1 MPVRRAQAGDDD
13 EIAAVYIAAL
23 GGMTYLPNV
32 YTDEENRSFI
42 RDVMLPNN
50 EVWVAEEDGVI
61 VGFTGFGDGRVRHL
75 WIEPEH
81 QNHGIGTTLLDVA
94 KQGSPGGLDL
104 WVFQRN
110 AGARRFYE
118 RHGFELVEL
127 TEGERNEEHEP
138 DARYVWDGKT
148 GGC

>member
-1 MPVRRAQAGDDD
+1 MLVRRAQRGDDD
-13 EIAAVYIAAL
+13 EIAAVFIAAL
-23 GGMTYLPNV
+23 SGMTYLPNV
-32 YTDEENRSFI
+32 YTDEQNRSFI

-75 WIEPEH
+75 WVAPEH

-94 KQGSPGGLDL
+94 KQRSPNGLDL

-118 RHGFELVEL
+118 RHRFQLAEL
-127 TEGERNEEHEP
+127 TDGERNEEHEP
-138 DARYVWDGKT
+138 DARYVWDGT
-148 GGC
+148 T